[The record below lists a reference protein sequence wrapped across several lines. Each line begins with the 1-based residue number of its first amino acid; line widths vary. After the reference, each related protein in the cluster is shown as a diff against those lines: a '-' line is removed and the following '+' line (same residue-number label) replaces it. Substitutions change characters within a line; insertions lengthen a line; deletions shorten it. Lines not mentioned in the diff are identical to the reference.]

1 MRRIE
6 IDPFDIE
13 AQKHLEELIQ
23 KGNIEENMQNA
34 MEYTP
39 ESFAR
44 VIMLYID
51 ATVNNTPVKAFVD
64 SGAQMTIMSKAC
76 AEKCGL
82 MRLLD
87 TRFSGVAKGVGTAKI
102 LGRIHLTKMIIG
114 KSHFD
119 VTITVLDQGGIEFL
133 LGLDMLRKHA
143 CTIDLAKN
151 VLVIGKESAPFLQE
165 KDLPIWAKEEYEKS
179 PVPKKEDQKKP
190 NQQQKNVDPEKVKK
204 LMEFGFLKEACEQ
217 ALIMANGNIEVAA
230 GILYGQ

>member
-6 IDPFDIE
+6 FDPFDIE
-13 AQKHLEELIQ
+13 AQKHLEELI
-23 KGNIEENMQNA
+23 KRGNIEENMQNA
-34 MEYTP
+34 MEYNP

-51 ATVNNTPVKAFVD
+51 ANVNNTPVKAFVD
-64 SGAQMTIMSKAC
+64 SGAQMTIMSKGC

-102 LGRIHLTKMIIG
+102 LGRIHLTKMVIG

-143 CTIDLAKN
+143 CSIDLKAN
-151 VLVIGKESAPFLQE
+151 VLKIGNESVPFLQE
-165 KDLPIWAKEEYEKS
+165 KDLPSWAKEEEYEKS
-179 PVPKKEDQKKP
+179 PLPPKKEEIKQTQKQP
-190 NQQQKNVDPEKVKK
+190 EEKVKK
-204 LMEFGFLKEACEQ
+204 LMELGFSKDESEK
-217 ALIMANGNIEVAA
+217 ALGMANGNVEIAA
-230 GILYGQ
+230 GILFGQFQ